1 MVKKVFFSLQENM
14 FLAFSKETTFVFCK
28 DETSASKW
36 KVEAECQRVNS
47 MRDDKC

>member
-1 MVKKVFFSLQENM
+1 M
-14 FLAFSKETTFVFCK
+14 FLAFSKETAVLCN

-36 KVEAECQRVNS
+36 EVEAECQRVNS